1 MLWEA
6 EGEVKRDGRLF
17 MAISRPVMRYALTM
31 GAKTAI
37 PAGEYLHTSFPD
49 VDREYRDGELVERT
63 MPDYL
68 QGRTQLLL
76 GVFFEALR
84 RKLSVYACSET
95 RMKLREDLY
104 LIPDV
109 AVFWPSE
116 PALLPNSPPLV
127 AIEVLSPDDRL
138 TAVREKLQ
146 EYRAWGVPH
155 VWLVDPHSRR
165 LYTCDIRLIEV
176 TSFTIP
182 ELGVQ
187 LGPSEIFD

>member
-1 MLWEA
+1 
-6 EGEVKRDGRLF
+6 
-17 MAISRPVMRYALTM
+17 M

-37 PAGEYLHTSFPD
+37 SADEYLHTSFPD

-68 QGRTQLLL
+68 HGRTQLLL

-84 RKLSVYACSET
+84 RKLSVYVCSET

-104 LIPDV
+104 LIPDI
-109 AVFWPSE
+109 AVFWPSA
-116 PALLPNSPPLV
+116 PALLPISPPLV

-146 EYRAWGVPH
+146 EYRAWGVPN

-165 LYTCDIRLIEV
+165 LYTCDIRLTEV
-176 TSFTIP
+176 TSLTIP
-182 ELGVQ
+182 ELSIT
-187 LGPSEIFD
+187 LGASEIFD

>member
-1 MLWEA
+1 LI
-6 EGEVKRDGRLF
+6 V
-17 MAISRPVMRYALTM
+17 

-37 PAGEYLHTSFPD
+37 PGEEYLHTSFPG
-49 VDREYRDGELVERT
+49 VDPEYREGELFERT

-68 QGRTQLLL
+68 HGRTQLLL
-76 GVFFEALR
+76 GIFFEALR
-84 RKLSVYACSET
+84 RSLSVYACSET
-95 RMKLREDLY
+95 RMKLREGLY

-109 AVFWPSE
+109 AVFWPSA
-116 PALLPNSPPLV
+116 PALLPDSPPLV

-146 EYRAWGVPH
+146 EYRVWGVPH

-165 LYTCDIRLIEV
+165 LYTCDSGLTEV

-182 ELGVQ
+182 ELSVK
-187 LGPSEIFD
+187 LGPAEIFD

>member
-1 MLWEA
+1 
-6 EGEVKRDGRLF
+6 
-17 MAISRPVMRYALTM
+17 MA
-31 GAKTAI
+31 AKTAI
-37 PAGEYLHTSFPD
+37 PAHEYLHTSFAD

-68 QGRTQLLL
+68 HGRTQLLR

-84 RKLSVYACSET
+84 RKLPVYACSET
-95 RMKLREDLY
+95 RMKLREELY
-104 LIPDV
+104 LIPDL
-109 AVFWPSE
+109 AVFWPSQ

-138 TAVREKLQ
+138 TAVCEKLQ
-146 EYRAWGVPH
+146 EYRAWSVSH
-155 VWLVDPHSRR
+155 VSLVDPHSRR
-165 LYTCDIRLIEV
+165 LYTCDTRLIEV

-182 ELGVQ
+182 ELNIQ